1 MTQIISN
8 IDNNHVIDFKVND
21 GIVSNGE
28 VIGSFIENTAELE
41 ILNLNHVYDN
51 LLNQYIDIK
60 GFGKWY
66 VDNISNDEGYSTLKL
81 YDISHR
87 FNEDYDDSFPF
98 PATLKVWATW
108 IGLKLGIPL
117 KGHFLNENL
126 ELKTRPYLGTKPKYR
141 DALKIISKYACGYVQ
156 KNYDNTFSIKW
167 FDSTTVNI
175 RAWADFVH
183 GIETPETNVVIL
195 STGDTE
201 DNVKYPEDIP
211 STPHEIRI
219 EDDWT
224 DINRYDINK
233 AIYEQVKG
241 FKYTTITKLE
251 VPYGVNVR
259 AGQKIKT
266 KDIEQNDIETYI
278 SKVTYEWQGGDFED
292 VNAWNTSILME
303 ELKETSTKLEYANS
317 FENKVLSVERQTN
330 KNTGEIRDLIT
341 KTEEFGTKISQNKQT
356 IDEIS
361 QTINNNMTF
370 EREASG
376 TSYVVLDNSHEGPLT
391 KLSIKG
397 NMSLLYPSEDLYLSE
412 DTFLLDSYLIVEDK
426 NSNKKRIHLPIDYLN
441 YVNDKLCDEFVYENG
456 KMKLIRRLS
465 ADNQPL
471 SQEIVTEL
479 GDFLIDVYDDY
490 NKIYLESFQDI
501 NLKYDAKY
509 VIKNNYT
516 EHFISDLELE
526 SSRRQTES
534 EIIDKVYGKYVDENG
549 EVKDISAT
557 LELKINIKDLA
568 SVINACADIINIKSK
583 EFILDSLLLKINKDG
598 TIKSTGGVIGG
609 WHITDTSLWCDIIP
623 EYDYTEADRE
633 KLRSYLSGT
642 GTLTDEEKKLYD
654 LTGDGQ
660 IDSADLLRL
669 SQFLYFDIKKS
680 NPGKLILD
688 TDNWI
693 APIQIINSSGE
704 IISSFGV
711 FGAYTKNSN
720 IE

>member
-1 MTQIISN
+1 
-8 IDNNHVIDFKVND
+8 
-21 GIVSNGE
+21 
-28 VIGSFIENTAELE
+28 
-41 ILNLNHVYDN
+41 
-51 LLNQYIDIK
+51 
-60 GFGKWY
+60 
-66 VDNISNDEGYSTLKL
+66 
-81 YDISHR
+81 
-87 FNEDYDDSFPF
+87 
-98 PATLKVWATW
+98 
-108 IGLKLGIPL
+108 
-117 KGHFLNENL
+117 
-126 ELKTRPYLGTKPKYR
+126 
-141 DALKIISKYACGYVQ
+141 
-156 KNYDNTFSIKW
+156 
-167 FDSTTVNI
+167 
-175 RAWADFVH
+175 
-183 GIETPETNVVIL
+183 
-195 STGDTE
+195 
-201 DNVKYPEDIP
+201 
-211 STPHEIRI
+211 
-219 EDDWT
+219 
-224 DINRYDINK
+224 
-233 AIYEQVKG
+233 
-241 FKYTTITKLE
+241 
-251 VPYGVNVR
+251 
-259 AGQKIKT
+259 
-266 KDIEQNDIETYI
+266 
-278 SKVTYEWQGGDFED
+278 
-292 VNAWNTSILME
+292 
-303 ELKETSTKLEYANS
+303 
-317 FENKVLSVERQTN
+317 
-330 KNTGEIRDLIT
+330 
-341 KTEEFGTKISQNKQT
+341 
-356 IDEIS
+356 
-361 QTINNNMTF
+361 
-370 EREASG
+370 
-376 TSYVVLDNSHEGPLT
+376 
-391 KLSIKG
+391 
-397 NMSLLYPSEDLYLSE
+397 
-412 DTFLLDSYLIVEDK
+412 
-426 NSNKKRIHLPIDYLN
+426 
-441 YVNDKLCDEFVYENG
+441 
-456 KMKLIRRLS
+456 MKLIRRLS
-465 ADNQPL
+465 VDNQPL

-501 NLKYDAKY
+501 NLKYDVKY

-633 KLRSYLSGT
+633 KLRSYLSGK

-688 TDNWI
+688 TNNWI

-704 IISSFGV
+704 IISSLGV